1 VEPEHRGLVEV
12 IRNGEQNR
20 YGENY
25 VWLRPVCREIDSNRL
40 EEVNMMAAHM
50 GDGAMSPG
58 RMDMVGMAKQRI

>member
-1 VEPEHRGLVEV
+1 MR
-12 IRNGEQNR
+12 
-20 YGENY
+20 
-25 VWLRPVCREIDSNRL
+25 LRPVCREIDSNRL